1 MNILA
6 YVIVFGFIATDCVTG
21 VIKAIKN
28 KTFTSSLMRE
38 GLFHKL
44 GNIIAVAFGVFIDYA
59 QTVIDLNNTVPIAI
73 PICVYI
79 SLMEIGSI
87 TENIGEIN
95 PNLMTDE
102 FKQFFSKLKNKGGD
116 K

>member
-1 MNILA
+1 MA
-6 YVIVFGFIATDCVTG
+6 YVIVLGFIVTDCVTG

-28 KTFTSSLMRE
+28 KTFTSSIMRE

-44 GNIIAVAFGVFIDYA
+44 GSILAVAFGVFIDYA
-59 QTVIDLNNTVPIAI
+59 QTIIDLKYTAPIAI

-95 PNLMTDE
+95 PNLMSNE
-102 FKQFFSKLKNKGGD
+102 FKQFFSKLKDKGGD